1 MPKGLRSGWLAG
13 RLQRAISGG
22 LTRAYT
28 RVRVDP
34 DQYLKHVRRA
44 NRLPIDSFEDMF
56 SLPQHVVDELADQT
70 ISAAVK
76 IATLEGAGLG
86 MGGMLTLVPDMGILA
101 AIVLRM
107 IQKLSLVHGFTYSTD
122 EEVATL
128 WLAAASAAGL
138 DLGREWVEKEAVE
151 RLVPRAIERIA
162 ARASAEVCEKW
173 AARLVPV
180 VSGALGGALNY
191 YFVREWGRRAK
202 LHFREKHLRVRAEL
216 DYSSFREPGPS
227 LPA

>member
-1 MPKGLRSGWLAG
+1 MQKSFRRSWLAG
-13 RLQRAISGG
+13 RLQSAISGG
-22 LTRAYT
+22 LTRAYA

-34 DQYLKHVRRA
+34 DAYLRHVRRA
-44 NRLPIDSFEDMF
+44 HRLPIESFEDMF
-56 SLPQHVVDELADQT
+56 TMPQEVVDDVSDRT

-86 MGGMLTLVPDMGILA
+86 LGGMLTLVPDMGILS
-101 AIVLRM
+101 AIVIRM
-107 IQKLSLVHGFTYSTD
+107 IQKLSLLHGFRYATD
-122 EEVATL
+122 EEVAAL

-151 RLVPRAIERIA
+151 RLVPRVIERIA
-162 ARASAEVCEKW
+162 ARMSAEACERW
-173 AARLVPV
+173 SARIVPV

-191 YFVREWGRRAK
+191 YFVREWGRRAQR
-202 LHFREKHLRVRAEL
+202 HFREKHLRVRAEM
-216 DYSSFREPGPS
+216 DYSSIQKSSPS